1 MSGGPEYLR
10 VELPLVRQLRGLGWP
25 HVEGSKSDPGLTG
38 RGSFREVFL
47 EGRLRTALRRIN
59 LGRDEEP
66 WLDEGRVSQA
76 VGALLRPKAVRLVE
90 INQEL
95 TEWLLLG
102 VTVDGVEGWDHGR
115 DRVVQ
120 FVDWEHPERNDFVVV
135 NQFRVDEPGGQ
146 GHKFIAPDLVLF
158 VNGIPLVVIEAK
170 SPGVVEPMVKAIRQL
185 RRYANQ
191 RGGQPEGNERL
202 FYTNQFVVAT
212 CFEKALVGTFTSEDE
227 HFAEWKTT
235 MPVPEGDVCA
245 ALGVTVLSSQ
255 ERLVAGML
263 APERLLDLVRHFTL
277 FMPAGPRT
285 VKVVARYQQYRAA
298 QRALERLTT
307 GATRA
312 QDGETDRRGGIVWH
326 TQGSGKSLTMVFLVR
341 AMRTNRALVRF
352 KVVVVT
358 DRTDLQD
365 QLSRTA
371 ALTGESVLT
380 ATSVAKLRELL
391 SAPGKALVFAMI
403 QKYRNPQARRDDAA
417 ALKSLGVLDTSE
429 DVVVLVDEAHRSQG
443 SALHANLLRAL
454 PNCARIGFTG
464 TPIIMGR
471 RKYTSSIFGE
481 YLDRYT
487 ILQSQA
493 DGSTLP
499 ILYEGRTAKAAVRDA
514 ADMDE
519 LFEDMFADH
528 TPDELEAIRKRWAT
542 RGNVMEAPKLIAAK
556 ARSMLRHYVETVLP
570 NGFKAQVVA
579 SSRVAA
585 VRYREAL
592 LAARDELLA
601 ELDALDPALRAAG
614 DRVEGLPG
622 KTARLVRAWPFRDVI
637 AALGFVPVI
646 SGEQNDPAGWL
657 AWTDKARQEAVIA
670 AFKEPLPT
678 GDDADQE
685 HTSPVAFLIV
695 KSMLLTGFD
704 APAEQVMYLDRHIK
718 EAELL
723 QAIARVNRTA
733 HGKNAGYVVD
743 YYGVAENLKVALAAY
758 AAEDV
763 EGAMTSVADQVP
775 LLAERRQVV
784 RSLFEARGIDRFD
797 TQADQDACV
806 EALED
811 ERLRAA
817 FEAAFKLFTM
827 SMEIVLP
834 RPEALP
840 FVPDARAFGAIAF
853 AARRRYRDETGFDPS
868 LYGSKVRQLIDAHVE
883 ALGIEQ
889 KIPPISITAHD
900 FDTKV
905 AGLGS
910 DRAKASEMEHA
921 IRYHL
926 REHWD
931 EDPEHYSR
939 LSERLEE
946 IIEELGEQ
954 WEQLALVLGDLLPE
968 VRAGRQADDSGLD
981 PVTEAPFY
989 DLLKRELA
997 EEDKAVSGAAE
1008 ALLRELTVDLVT
1020 RIKAEIGLVG
1030 FWHNT
1035 YAQNTLRAWVAIRL
1049 AEPMIDGEDL
1059 FDFTRTNPLADRLVE
1074 LAKANHA
1081 RLVAR
1086 S

>member
-1 MSGGPEYLR
+1 
-10 VELPLVRQLRGLGWP
+10 VLP
-25 HVEGSKSDPGLTG
+25 
-38 RGSFREVFL
+38 
-47 EGRLRTALRRIN
+47 RIN
-59 LGRDEEP
+59 PGPDDKP

-76 VGALLRPKAVRLVE
+76 IGALLRPKAVRLIE

-95 TEWLLLG
+95 TKLLLLG
-102 VTVDGVEGWDHGR
+102 TTVDGVEGWDHGR
-115 DRVVQ
+115 DRIVQ
-120 FVDWEHPERNDFVVV
+120 FIDWKCLEQNDFVVI

-146 GHKFIAPDLVLF
+146 GHKYIAPDLVLF

-191 RGGQPEGNERL
+191 RGSVRPEGNERL
-202 FYTNQFVVAT
+202 FHTSQFVVAT

-235 MPVPEGDVCA
+235 EPVPGAEVCA
-245 ALGVTVLSSQ
+245 SLGVTALSSQ

-263 APERLLDLVRHFTL
+263 GPERLLDLVRHFTL
-277 FMPAGPRT
+277 FMQAGTRT
-285 VKVVARYQQYRAA
+285 VKIVARYQQYRAVG
-298 QRALERLTT
+298 RALERLRT

-312 QDGETDRRGGIVWH
+312 QDGESDQRGGIIWH

-341 AMRTNRALVRF
+341 AMRTDRVLVRF

-358 DRTDLQD
+358 DRTDLQR
-365 QLSRTA
+365 QLSATA
-371 ALTGESVLT
+371 ELTGETVQT
-380 ATSVAKLRELL
+380 ARKVKELKELL

-403 QKYRNPQARRDDAA
+403 QKYRNPQARRDDDAT
-417 ALKSLGVLDTSE
+417 LKSLGVLDTSE
-429 DVVVLVDEAHRSQG
+429 DVVVLVDEAHRTQAST
-443 SALHANLLRAL
+443 LHANLVKAL

-471 RKYTSSIFGE
+471 RKYTSSIFGD

-487 ILQSQA
+487 ILESQA
-493 DGSTLP
+493 DGATLP
-499 ILYEGRTAKAAVRDA
+499 ILYEGRTTKAAVRDA

-519 LFEDMFADH
+519 LFEDMFARH
-528 TPDELEAIRKRWAT
+528 TPEELEAIKQRWAT
-542 RGNVMEAPKLIAAK
+542 RGNVMEARKLIAAK
-556 ARSMLRHYVETVLP
+556 ARSMLRHYVDTVLP
-570 NGFKAQVVA
+570 NRFKAQVVA
-579 SSRVAA
+579 TSRRAA

-592 LAARDELLA
+592 LVARDGLLA
-601 ELDALDPALRAAG
+601 ELDALPADLKAAG
-614 DRVEGLPG
+614 AADQADSLPG
-622 KTARLVRAWPFRDVI
+622 KVARLVRAWPFRDVI
-637 AALGFVPVI
+637 AALDFIPVI
-646 SGEQNDPAGWL
+646 SEEHNDDADWTD
-657 AWTDKARQEAVIA
+657 WTDKARQEKAIA
-670 AFKEPLPT
+670 QFKKPLPVE
-678 GDDADQE
+678 GDADPE
-685 HTSPVAFLIV
+685 HTSTVAFLLV

-733 HGKNAGYVVD
+733 HGKHAGYVVD

-775 LLAERRQVV
+775 LLAERRQAV
-784 RSLFEARGIDRFD
+784 RALFHQRGIDRFD

-806 EALED
+806 EALAD
-811 ERLRAA
+811 ARLRAA
-817 FEAAFKLFTM
+817 FEVAFKLFTM

-840 FVPDARAFGAIAF
+840 FVPDSKAFGTIAF
-853 AARRRYRDETGFDPS
+853 AARRRYREEGFDVS
-868 LYGSKVRQLIDAHVE
+868 LYGSKVRQLIDDHIE

-889 KIPPISITAHD
+889 KIPPMSITEAD
-900 FDTKV
+900 FDAKV
-905 AGLGS
+905 AALRS

-931 EDPEHYSR
+931 EDPEHYAR
-939 LSERLEE
+939 LSQRLEE

-954 WEQLALVLGDLLPE
+954 WEQLALALSGLLPE

-981 PVTEAPFY
+981 PATEAPFY

-997 EEDKAVSGAAE
+997 DEGRSVSSPVE
-1008 ALLRELTVDLVT
+1008 ALLRELTVDVVT
-1020 RIKAEIGLVG
+1020 HVKTEIGLVG
-1030 FWHNT
+1030 FWHNP
-1035 YAQNTLRAWVAIRL
+1035 YAQNTLRAWVATRL

-1059 FDFTRTNPLADRLVE
+1059 FDFTRTTPVADRLVE

-1081 RLVAR
+1081 RLMT